1 MRRPPARALLVLA
14 AALALVLAAVASAV
28 VLTGSLEA
36 DEPSTGSAPRPV
48 VEGNR
53 LVDGRTGETWV
64 PRGVNWSSL
73 EYACAQGWG
82 YSSLEAG
89 GTDPMTTQALAIAGW
104 GADTVRLP
112 LNQDCWLGT
121 RAAPV
126 SDEYTERTPA
136 GYRAHVGAFV
146 EALNAQGLVVVLDL
160 HSRKRIGTPEFG
172 NLAMPDSE
180 SLAFWRSVGEAY
192 ADNASVMFDAFNEPY
207 SRYDAA
213 DRLVFDLTWECWRD
227 GGCAAPAEDDR
238 TATTGRTTY
247 TAQGMQ
253 AVVDALRDAGAQQP
267 VLLGG
272 LDYANDLSGWWE
284 HRPDDDQLVAAFH
297 AYDFKECAT
306 SECWDEVLAPL
317 ARRVPVLTGE
327 LGATDPLDGWVA
339 GYLDWADQH
348 GVGALFWVW
357 ADHAGD
363 PMSLGRGLSGRP
375 TAWGRLARSWMQAE
389 ARVS

>member
-1 MRRPPARALLVLA
+1 MPRPRVRVLLVLA
-14 AALALVLAAVASAV
+14 AALLLLAAAATAVLVVRVLDGGAAPAASA
-28 VLTGSLEA
+28 
-36 DEPSTGSAPRPV
+36 APQPV

-53 LVDGRTGETWV
+53 LVDRRTGRVWV

-82 YSSLEAG
+82 FSSLEAG
-89 GTDPMTTQALAIAGW
+89 GTDPMATQAAAIAGW

-136 GYRAHVGAFV
+136 GYRAHVGAFI
-146 EALNAQGLVVVLDL
+146 EALNAEGMVVVLDL

-172 NLAMPDSE
+172 NLAMPDAE
-180 SLAFWRSVGEAY
+180 SLAFWRSVAQTH
-192 ADNASVMFDAFNEPY
+192 ADNPSVMFDAFNEPY

-247 TAQGMQ
+247 AAQGMQ
-253 AVVDALRDAGAQQP
+253 AVVDAIRGAGAEQP

-272 LDYANDLSGWWE
+272 LDYANDLSRWAE
-284 HRPDDDQLVAAFH
+284 FRPDDDQLVAAFH

-306 SECWDEVLAPL
+306 RECWDEVLAPL
-317 ARRVPVLTGE
+317 ASSVPVLTSE

-348 GVGALFWVW
+348 GIGALFWVW

-363 PMSLGRGLSGRP
+363 PMSLGRGLSGEP
-375 TAWGRLARSWMQAE
+375 TAWGRLARAWMRA
-389 ARVS
+389 S